1 MSSLKIF
8 TLLAFFVTMIF
19 IFWRPKGLNEA
30 IPATFGAL
38 MVLLCGSVS
47 LADLGEIGT
56 KVTGAS
62 VTTLP
67 L

>member
-1 MSSLKIF
+1 
-8 TLLAFFVTMIF
+8 MIF